1 MIHLLCA
8 FDREKYIPITRRT
21 LIRRIIEERDLLTPL
36 EQRKFDEF
44 AVALDSA
51 IVQEYHGVLN
61 DLKVGLQSG
70 TKRGQIWKESL
81 MYPSYP
87 SSYT

>member
-1 MIHLLCA
+1 MIDLSCVV

-61 DLKVGLQSG
+61 DLKVGESVRDI
-70 TKRGQIWKESL
+70 KRTNLDRIPDVS
-81 MYPSYP
+81 
-87 SSYT
+87 